1 MGVHLR
7 SAFHPLLGRVRIGA
21 SRVKPLFPKLHTLN
35 CSSACPG
42 SSTWVD
48 KVPSRDT
55 PTLNLAG
62 HRRGMALGAPQ
73 VARNQSN
80 TWWVGPTLAASP
92 SDRGP
97 SAPSLTMVMGVA
109 GVAPSPC

>member
-21 SRVKPLFPKLHTLN
+21 SRVRPLSPELHTLD

-62 HRRGMALGAPQ
+62 HRGGVPLGAPQ
-73 VARNQSN
+73 VARNQSKI
-80 TWWVGPTLAASP
+80 G
-92 SDRGP
+92 G
-97 SAPSLTMVMGVA
+97 MGV
-109 GVAPSPC
+109 GLLSDNLLLNLRQQ

>member
-1 MGVHLR
+1 MRLTSTNSFLTMGVHLR

-21 SRVKPLFPKLHTLN
+21 SRVRPLFPELHT
-35 CSSACPG
+35 SDYAFACPG

-62 HRRGMALGAPQ
+62 HRDDVALDAPQ
-73 VARNQSN
+73 VARSRSSKRRQRPSRVQRAN
-80 TWWVGPTLAASP
+80 SP
-92 SDRGP
+92 
-97 SAPSLTMVMGVA
+97 
-109 GVAPSPC
+109 

>member
-21 SRVKPLFPKLHTLN
+21 SRVRPLSPELHTLD

-42 SSTWVD
+42 SSTWAD

-62 HRRGMALGAPQ
+62 HRGGVPLGAPQ
-73 VARNQSN
+73 VARNQSRTCSDSGVSN
-80 TWWVGPTLAASP
+80 SVSARISSP
-92 SDRGP
+92 P
-97 SAPSLTMVMGVA
+97 SVRKVTS
-109 GVAPSPC
+109 